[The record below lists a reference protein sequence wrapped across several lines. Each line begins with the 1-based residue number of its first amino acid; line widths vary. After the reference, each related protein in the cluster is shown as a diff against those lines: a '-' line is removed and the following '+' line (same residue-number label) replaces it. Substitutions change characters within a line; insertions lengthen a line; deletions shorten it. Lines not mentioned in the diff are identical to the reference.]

1 MKGLVYLLEYKEHFH
16 GSDLEKIELTY
27 GIKKENIISFSANVN
42 PLGISYKLRE
52 ELSSH
57 IDAITSYPDREY
69 TSLRKCIAE
78 YVDTDYRNILV
89 GNGSTELISL
99 VIQIL
104 KPSKALI
111 AGPTYSEY
119 EHEISLYNGRSQ
131 YFRLQEHDGFNLN
144 LQALQKALTSKT
156 DLLVICNP
164 NNPTSSQIDNGTMRQ
179 ILDTCKEKGIFV
191 MVDET
196 YVEFSSDYKN
206 ITSIPLTKYYNN
218 IIILRGVSKFFAAP
232 GLRLG
237 YAVCGSRQLI
247 KEIDSRKNPWTI
259 NSLAAIAGEIMFNDK
274 EYIKKTINLISSERE
289 RICQIL
295 ENVPGIKFYKPN
307 ANFILLKIL
316 KDNITSEDLFETAI
330 KKGLMIRDCSTFPFL
345 DNKYIRFCFMK
356 PEDNNALLEVITSKL
371 EHA

>member
-1 MKGLVYLLEYKEHFH
+1 MLEHKEHFH
-16 GSDLEKIELTY
+16 GSDLEKIEAVY
-27 GIKKENIISFSANVN
+27 GIKKEDITSFSANVN
-42 PLGISYKLRE
+42 PLGISYRLKK

-78 YVDTDYRNILV
+78 YAHTDYKNILT

-119 EHEISLYNGRSQ
+119 EHEISLYNGRSH
-131 YFRLQEHDGFNLN
+131 YFRLQEHDDFNLDID
-144 LQALQKALTSKT
+144 ALQKALTSKI

-164 NNPTSSQIDNGTMRQ
+164 NNPTSSQIDRKTMRK

-196 YVEFSSDYKN
+196 YVEFSKDYQN
-206 ITSIPLTKYYNN
+206 ITSVPLTEYYNN
-218 IIILRGVSKFFAAP
+218 IIILRGISKFFAAP

-237 YAVCGSRQLI
+237 YAVCGNRQLL
-247 KEIDSRKNPWTI
+247 KEIESRKNPWTI
-259 NSLAAIAGEIMFNDK
+259 NSLAAIAGEIMFKDTD
-274 EYIKKTINLISSERE
+274 YINETINLISSERE
-289 RICQIL
+289 RICSIL
-295 ENVPGIKFYKPN
+295 EQVSGIKFYKPH
-307 ANFILLKIL
+307 ANFILLRIL
-316 KDNITSEDLFETAI
+316 KDKITSEDLFDAAI

-356 PEDNNALLEVITSKL
+356 PEDNDALLKVLLDELGNV
-371 EHA
+371 